1 MVARRLRALVL
12 LAVGAVAGGAQA
24 QVFQTD
30 AAKTPLPQPVQP
42 AEVNLI
48 TQSWARNTMTQS
60 WKDPMTGAQ
69 LQMPITYGEYYSPAN
84 GFPQFVD
91 GDAIT
96 LQGLFKWRGEQIDP
110 VADAKTA
117 PGYFS
122 PSCGFAG
129 QLLLMGG
136 NSQVSF
142 GWYNVEDPNS
152 TTPPTPEEIY
162 EFIPNDPSYLNC
174 KDENGGPKTD
184 GFCPLAWDDRSPRD
198 LSIHQWTPQA
208 FDSGNIKMDPRYK
221 GKYVGFAVIGNPKL
235 SCKENKYSMYGH
247 NTKNA
252 QGVPWVASLIY
263 QSTADPEGFYMAFED
278 LPMSPS
284 DWHESGGMYKNDG
297 DFNDFVFYVSG
308 ISCLGGGQPC
318 DTGMQGACSVGRT
331 DCAVEG
337 TTGMCRPIISAGAE
351 LCDNVDNDCNG
362 IADDGEGL
370 CPGTQV
376 CDEGSCV
383 EACGTGEFRC
393 EPGFSCEAGHC
404 VEDACAGMSCPA
416 GQACRSGQC
425 QNACDGVVCPIGEEC
440 QLGRCVDPCKTV
452 ECPGGKVCERGLC
465 VSDCSCRG
473 CDEGLEC
480 GADGRC
486 TDPKCV
492 GVECPTGQKCSA
504 GACVDT
510 CAGVMCPGGGACV
523 NGACQM
529 GTGGTSSTAGSGG
542 IDLGGSLSLGG
553 SKNSGPG
560 ANPGSGGGAVVKDPG
575 CACRAAGAP
584 ERRMGLM
591 LALVGAGLAF
601 GRRARRRQAA

>member
-1 MVARRLRALVL
+1 MAHGRFRAVL
-12 LAVGAVAGGAQA
+12 LAAATYVSSLSAQA

-30 AAKTPLPQPVQP
+30 AEMTPLPQPVQP
-42 AEVNLI
+42 AELNLI

-60 WKDPMTGAQ
+60 WKDPMTG
-69 LQMPITYGEYYSPAN
+69 LQTTAPIVYGEYYSPPA
-84 GFPQFVD
+84 FPQFED

-96 LQGLFKWRGEQIDP
+96 LKGLFKWRGEQIDEI
-110 VADAKTA
+110 ADAKTA

-136 NSQVSF
+136 NCQVSF

-152 TTPPTPEEIY
+152 TTPPPASEIY
-162 EFIPNDPSYLNC
+162 EFIPNDPTYLNC
-174 KDENGGPKTD
+174 KDENGNPKID
-184 GFCPLAWDDRSPRD
+184 GFCPLAWDTRSPRD
-198 LSIHQWTPQA
+198 LSLHQWTPKA

-221 GKYVGFAVIGNPKL
+221 GKYVGFAVIGNPAL

-278 LPMSPS
+278 LPMSAA
-284 DWHESGGMYKNDG
+284 DWRESGGMYKNDG

-318 DTGMQGACSVGRT
+318 TTELQGACSVGRT

-337 TTGMCRPIISAGAE
+337 TTGMCRPIIAAAPE

-362 IADDGEGL
+362 IADDGVGL
-370 CPGTQV
+370 CPENQV
-376 CDEGSCV
+376 CDKGSCV

-393 EPGFSCEAGHC
+393 GSGFSCVTGHC
-404 VEDACAGMSCPA
+404 IEDACATVECPV
-416 GQACRSGQC
+416 GQACRNGTC
-425 QNACDGVVCPIGEEC
+425 LNACDGVVCPAGEEC
-440 QLGRCVDPCKTV
+440 QLGRCVDPCKEV
-452 ECPGGKVCERGLC
+452 VCAGGKVCERGLC

-473 CDEGLEC
+473 CDEGLQC

-486 TDPKCV
+486 SDPRCA
-492 GVECPTGQKCSA
+492 GIECPGGQKCAA
-504 GACVDT
+504 GACVDA
-510 CAGVMCPGGGACV
+510 CAGVVCPGGAACV

-529 GTGGTSSTAGSGG
+529 PGGGSSSGGTDGG
-542 IDLGGSLSLGG
+542 IDLGGGLNLGG
-553 SKNSGPG
+553 KGSTTGTGNDSNGPG
-560 ANPGSGGGAVVKDPG
+560 RVSADPG
-575 CACRAAGAP
+575 CACGVVGSSRSGT
-584 ERRMGLM
+584 
-591 LALVGAGLAF
+591 ALFLAGLATAVAL
-601 GRRARRRQAA
+601 GRRRRNAA

>member
-1 MVARRLRALVL
+1 MAYGRFRAVL
-12 LAVGAVAGGAQA
+12 LAAAASASSLSAQA

-30 AAKTPLPQPVQP
+30 AAMTPLPQPVQP
-42 AEVNLI
+42 AELNLI
-48 TQSWARNTMTQS
+48 TQSWARNTLTES
-60 WKDPMTGAQ
+60 WKDPVTG
-69 LQMPITYGEYYSPAN
+69 LQTTAPIVYGEYYSPPT
-84 GFPQFVD
+84 FPQFED

-96 LQGLFKWRGEQIDP
+96 LQGLFKWRREQIDP
-110 VADAKTA
+110 IADAKTA

-136 NSQVSF
+136 NCQVSF

-152 TTPPTPEEIY
+152 MTPPPASEIY
-162 EFIPNDPSYLNC
+162 EFIPNDPTYLNC
-174 KDENGGPKTD
+174 KDENGNPKID
-184 GFCPLAWDDRSPRD
+184 GFCPLAWDTRSPRD
-198 LSIHQWTPQA
+198 LSLHQWTPKA
-208 FDSGNIKMDPRYK
+208 FDSGNIKTDVRYK
-221 GKYVGFAVIGNPKL
+221 GKYVGFAVIGNPAL

-278 LPMSPS
+278 LPMSTA
-284 DWHESGGMYKNDG
+284 DWRESGGMYKNDG

-318 DTGMQGACSVGRT
+318 TTDQQGACSVGRT

-337 TTGMCRPIISAGAE
+337 TTGMCRPIITAGPE

-362 IADDGEGL
+362 VADDGVGL

-376 CDEGSCV
+376 CDKGTCV

-393 EPGFSCEAGHC
+393 GTGFSCVAGHC
-404 VEDACAGMSCPA
+404 VDDACAAVECPA
-416 GQACRSGQC
+416 GQACRSGTC
-425 QNACDGVVCPIGEEC
+425 LNACDGVVCPVGEEC
-440 QLGRCVDPCKTV
+440 QLGRCVDPCKAVT
-452 ECPGGKVCERGLC
+452 CSGGKVCERGLC

-473 CDEGLEC
+473 CEEGLEC

-486 TDPKCV
+486 SDPRCV
-492 GVECPTGQKCSA
+492 GIECPAGEKCSA
-504 GACVDT
+504 GACVDS
-510 CAGVMCPGGGACV
+510 CAGVTCPGGAACM

-529 GTGGTSSTAGSGG
+529 PGGGSSNNGTGGG
-542 IDLGGSLSLGG
+542 INLGGGLNFGG
-553 SKNSGPG
+553 KGSTNGTGNDSNGPG
-560 ANPGSGGGAVVKDPG
+560 LVSADPG
-575 CACRAAGAP
+575 CACEVVGSSRSGT
-584 ERRMGLM
+584 
-591 LALVGAGLAF
+591 ALFLAGLATALAL
-601 GRRARRRQAA
+601 GRRRRNAA